1 MQKFLKIAEQHVQWL
16 ALALGAIYLLWMGYS
31 YAYQNSLVVTLGVNK
46 VQPGELD
53 SAIVNGPIKTLD
65 EQMANT
71 TPITITP
78 PDVLAKWFH
87 DVTDSSAI
95 VSNLNPVFP
104 LDVHGDEIFHQQG
117 GPVQAQIQIKAL
129 PVPPEPDFLAI
140 AAYRTMV
147 QYPDPN
153 WVAPAAPAQVDAT
166 NPPAAAP
173 LINKDIDAVS
183 VEFTVPTQKLL
194 AAFKGAFGANLP
206 ALAQTMYL
214 QVNLYREEQ
223 GPKGWGPPTLVP
235 PLKIHVMSAYPGDI
249 PHMQPAVIYQ
259 AWAGGNQQDIVEPT
273 FYEIAAG
280 NPPWFA
286 PDAPP
291 VVAPPSAPAAP
302 GAPAA
307 PAAVGI
313 DGPTRPGGPKIA
325 NQPGLPPPSPAVV
338 QRPPIPQPPAA
349 PAEAG
354 ATAGPHYSAGAF
366 QNAGGSGLNNV
377 FSLLQKNNDDII
389 LAHDDDVQPEKTYR
403 YLVQYRLLNP
413 LFGNNRLFANLAGT
427 FALVSPGPDK
437 VAPAPGDTITIPP
450 RTQIYVKSVLPN
462 SVTFAVFVW
471 SPAPH
476 ETTIVATPGDS
487 ITPTWSLVDVRPDP
501 RVHGNYYVILVD
513 QDGKLQRRD
522 PQTDQADPKFH
533 DLETLVN
540 GAAAAS
546 AQ

>member
-16 ALALGAIYLLWMGYS
+16 ALALGVTYLLWMGYS
-31 YAYQNSLVVTLGVNK
+31 YAYQNSLVVSLGIQK

-53 SAIVNGPIKTLD
+53 TAIVNGPIKTLD

-78 PDVLAKWFH
+78 PDVLSTWGH
-87 DVTDSSAI
+87 QVTDATAI

-104 LDVHGDEIFHQQG
+104 LDVHGNEIFHQGG
-117 GPVQAQIQIKAL
+117 GPVENVAVIKAL

-140 AAYRTMV
+140 AAYRTEV

-153 WVAPAAPAQVDAT
+153 FVAPPPDGN
-166 NPPAAAP
+166 NPPAVAP
-173 LINKDIDAVS
+173 TIKKDLDAVS
-183 VEFTVPTQKLL
+183 VEFTVPTQKLV
-194 AAFKGAFGANLP
+194 AAFKNAFQANFQN
-206 ALAQTMYL
+206 LAQTMYL
-214 QVNLYREEQ
+214 QINLYREEQ
-223 GPKGWGPPTLVP
+223 DANGKWGPPTLVP
-235 PLKIHVMSAYPGDI
+235 PLKIHVMSPYPGDK
-249 PHMQPAVIYQ
+249 PPTQPGVIYQ

-273 FYEIAAG
+273 FYDVAAG
-280 NPPWFA
+280 DPPWFA

-291 VVAPPSAPAAP
+291 VVAPPPPPAPVAPPAGAPGTAPPPAAF
-302 GAPAA
+302 
-307 PAAVGI
+307 
-313 DGPTRPGGPKIA
+313 RPGGPKTHDDPSLA
-325 NQPGLPPPSPAVV
+325 LPAPALA
-338 QRPPIPQPPAA
+338 PKAPIPQPAPPPADA
-349 PAEAG
+349 A

-366 QNAGGSGLNNV
+366 QNAGGAGLNNV
-377 FSLLQKNNDDII
+377 FNLLQKNTDDII
-389 LAHDDDVQPEKTYR
+389 LAHDDSVQPEKTYR
-403 YLVQYRLLNP
+403 YFVQYRLLNP
-413 LFGNNRLFANLAGT
+413 LFGNNRLFANLAST

-437 VAPAPGDTITIPP
+437 VAAAAGDTITIPP
-450 RTQIYVKSVLPN
+450 RTQIYVKSILSN

-476 ETTIVATPGDS
+476 ETQIVATPGDS
-487 ITPTWSLVDVRPDP
+487 ITPAWSLVDIRPDP
-501 RVHGNYYVILVD
+501 KSKGNFYVILVD
-513 QDGKLQRRD
+513 QAGKQQRRD